1 MKRIWE
7 WLRRDTP
14 QQSTD
19 VEADQSDV
27 GVKKVRSENETEGE
41 HSDDSSFSWPWTD
54 QADSSIFDTSSL
66 VTEKS
71 EDKNTVPLATLKLED
86 DPSADAEENMGID
99 PYNTGRFNT
108 ENK

>member
-1 MKRIWE
+1 MKRIRK

-71 EDKNTVPLATLKLED
+71 EDENTVPLATLRLED
-86 DPSADAEENMGID
+86 DPLFSAKEDIGVD
-99 PYNTGRFNT
+99 PYNTGRFDT
-108 ENK
+108 KNK